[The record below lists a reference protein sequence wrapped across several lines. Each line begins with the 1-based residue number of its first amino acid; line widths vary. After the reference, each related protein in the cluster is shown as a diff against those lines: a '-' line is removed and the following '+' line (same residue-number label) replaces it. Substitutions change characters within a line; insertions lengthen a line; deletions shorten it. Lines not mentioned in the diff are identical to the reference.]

1 VSFQDFEDGAAGGD
15 HAARLAA
22 LRAALVKGDL
32 DAFVIPRADAH
43 QGEYVADADAR
54 LAWLTG
60 FTGSA
65 GFAIVTADKA
75 GVFIDGR
82 YRVQVKS
89 QIDLAHF
96 IPVPWPETRPS
107 DWLREALPE
116 GGRVGFDP
124 WLHTRREIE
133 TI

>member
-1 VSFQDFEDGAAGGD
+1 MAAED
-15 HAARLAA
+15 LAA
-22 LRAALVKGDL
+22 
-32 DAFVIPRADAH
+32 VIVPRADAH

-65 GFAIVTADKA
+65 GFAIITMDRA

-82 YRVQVKS
+82 YRVQVRD
-89 QIDLAHF
+89 QIDLRHMQ
-96 IPVPWPETRPS
+96 PVPWPETRPS
-107 DWLREALPE
+107 AWLREVLPQ

-133 TI
+133 GMEEALADSA